1 MELRLARTTS
11 TGRSTIG
18 DLSIDGKFECYTLED
33 CVRPVKIKNMTA
45 IPAGRYRVIITYS
58 QRFKRLLPLLL
69 NVPQFEGV
77 RIHSGNAAAD
87 TEGCILVGRTKA
99 KDFIG
104 ESRLAFDKLFAR
116 LSAAVATEEIYI
128 NIKDVPSLVAT
139 SRGNEVNLN
148 QPERV
153 IANTRQKSK

>member
-1 MELRLARTTS
+1 MELRLARMPL

-18 DLSIDGKFECYTLED
+18 ELSIDGKFECYTLED
-33 CVRPVKIKNMTA
+33 PVRPVKMKGMTA
-45 IPAGRYRVIITYS
+45 IPAGRYRVIITRS

-77 RIHSGNAAAD
+77 RIHSGDAAAN

-104 ESRLAFDKLFAR
+104 ESSLAFDNLFAR

-128 NIKDVPSLVAT
+128 NIKDAS
-139 SRGNEVNLN
+139 E
-148 QPERV
+148 
-153 IANTRQKSK
+153 